1 MPPTFRNLDPKPFI
15 LESHPPTDIIVQGP
29 TRTRFTLHQIKSQ
42 TDQLEAANERLQS
55 QIGCIGLLANRAESA
70 DVKEI
75 NEPADLVPLLFAHTT
90 YKSYAEGWLNERR
103 WDRMGRWLATVSTRP
118 VDGFDTDGVESLDG
132 WIKQLESIGHYL
144 SCSSG
149 TTGKPAMLSCTE
161 SDIEL
166 SARIN
171 VEGLLRATGLK
182 RGEDRKFFGL
192 GPQFAAPREDAIRRA
207 MIDAF
212 SSRYEPYQFGEGE
225 PITIGSM
232 VDMITLRR
240 KLADGT
246 ARPNEIAEFEK
257 VAAQRAADMEAAAVK
272 AVDAVIEARS
282 LPLLATGMFATL
294 YQIAEGIRAKGHGGD
309 DFNADNALMVAGGL
323 KGAALPT
330 NYREYVL
337 ETFNVSEERLYHMYS
352 MREINATFPLCQA
365 GRYHVSPWV
374 IMLPLDVR
382 GEQLLDTGGGEIEAR
397 AAFFDTSIEG
407 RWGGVISGDR
417 VTVSFS
423 KCDCGHQGPTV
434 GREIT
439 RYSDLPGGDKITCA
453 GSIDA
458 YVRGVA

>member
-1 MPPTFRNLDPKPFI
+1 MTSAVDRLVGLVGAKDCFDVPPAELLTA
-15 LESHPPTDIIVQGP
+15 
-29 TRTRFTLHQIKSQ
+29 
-42 TDQLEAANERLQS
+42 QLQAANERFAAQRQS
-55 QIGCIGLLANRAESA
+55 IPLLANRAESGG
-70 DVKEI
+70 VTEI
-75 NEPADLVPLLFAHTT
+75 KQPADLVPLLFAHTT
-90 YKSYAEGWLNERR
+90 YKTYAEGWLNDGQ
-103 WDRMGRWLATVSTRP
+103 WDRMGKWLATVSTRN
-118 VDGFDTDGVESLDG
+118 VEGLDTSGVQTLDD
-132 WIKQLESIGHYL
+132 WIKQLETAGHYL

-161 SDIEL
+161 GDIEL

-171 VEGLLRATGLK
+171 IEALLWATGLT
-182 RGEDRKFFGL
+182 RDEDRKFLGL
-192 GPQFAAPREDAIRRA
+192 GPQFAAPREDAIRQA
-207 MIDAF
+207 MVDCF
-212 SSRYEPYQFGEGE
+212 SSRYPPYQFGDGE
-225 PITIGSM
+225 PITVGSM

-246 ARPNEIAEFEK
+246 ARPNEIAEFERI
-257 VAAQRAADMEAAAVK
+257 ATQRAADMDTSAKK
-272 AVDAVIEARS
+272 AIDAVIEARS

-309 DFNADNALMVAGGL
+309 DFHPDNAMMVAGGL
-323 KGAALPT
+323 KGAVLPE
-330 NYREYVL
+330 NYREIVL

-352 MREINATFPLCQA
+352 MREINATFPLCHG

-374 IMLPLDVR
+374 IMLPLDTS
-382 GEQLLDTGGGEIEAR
+382 GEQLLDAGDDEIEAR

-417 VTVSFS
+417 VSVSFG
-423 KCDCGHQGPTV
+423 KCECGHQGPTV

-458 YVRGVA
+458 YVRGVS